1 MPFVFYRQSRRRRI
15 SATCTKGKSEPDDQ
29 DFAVCPTVLAIWH
42 TARVSHELED
52 RIQQLCARIA
62 ATDNDEEL
70 NDLCVELKRALN
82 EHIGFLRRLVADFRS
97 YSKKHLP

>member
-1 MPFVFYRQSRRRRI
+1 M
-15 SATCTKGKSEPDDQ
+15 
-29 DFAVCPTVLAIWH
+29 PTVSAICQ

-70 NDLCVELKRALN
+70 YDLCAELQQALN
-82 EHIGFLRRLVADFRS
+82 QHIGFLRKRVADFRS
-97 YSKKHLP
+97 YSKKHPPVKGD